1 MGDVEFGDVVLAHM
15 QTCKWHHIEAPM
27 TSDLMRVCESLGQ
40 ARALVIEDGRMDLSM
55 RMSLNLL
62 EQDIIVACKDDRI
75 VGRLLANIS

>member
-1 MGDVEFGDVVLAHM
+1 
-15 QTCKWHHIEAPM
+15 M